1 MNTLIRSARTFQS
14 EVLTGVMKS
23 PMSFF
28 DTTPSGRIVNR
39 FGKDLDAVDMTIP
52 GSIRQWISCILRVI
66 GTLYILGLVFTT
78 HQIHNAV
85 WYESYDM
92 THTLFRFWIV
102 EFTAIQ
108 ISLRCSSTKKLKC
121 LFLFSHFKRNRNYVE

>member
-66 GTLYILGLVFTT
+66 GTLYILGLVFMT
-78 HQIHNAV
+78 HQINNAV
-85 WYESYDM
+85 
-92 THTLFRFWIV
+92 
-102 EFTAIQ
+102 
-108 ISLRCSSTKKLKC
+108 
-121 LFLFSHFKRNRNYVE
+121 

>member
-78 HQIHNAV
+78 HQIHKAV
-85 WYESYDM
+85 
-92 THTLFRFWIV
+92 
-102 EFTAIQ
+102 
-108 ISLRCSSTKKLKC
+108 
-121 LFLFSHFKRNRNYVE
+121 